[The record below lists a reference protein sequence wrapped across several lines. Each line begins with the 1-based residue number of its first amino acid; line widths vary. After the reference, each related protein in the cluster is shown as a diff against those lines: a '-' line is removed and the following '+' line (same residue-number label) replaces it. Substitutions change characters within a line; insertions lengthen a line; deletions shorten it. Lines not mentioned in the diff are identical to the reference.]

1 MKKIKKIFKSNNVL
15 SSIIEKLNM
24 SQNAIWKKVAY
35 ELNRPRRDRVE
46 VNLSKISTIVKEGD
60 TVLVPGKV
68 LGAGNL
74 DKKVTIA
81 AFSFTKSASMLL
93 EKSGSKQISFEK
105 LLETNPSGNGVIIIK

>member
-1 MKKIKKIFKSNNVL
+1 
-15 SSIIEKLNM
+15 M

-35 ELNRPRRDRVE
+35 ELNRPRRSQVE
-46 VNLSKISTIVKEGD
+46 VNLSKLSTIVKEGD

-68 LGAGNL
+68 LGSGNL

-93 EKSGSKQISFEK
+93 AKTGSKQVSFEK
-105 LLETNPSGNGVIIIK
+105 LLESNPSGKGIIIVK